1 MCSSDLKPLESQCW
15 HGICFKPAKMR
26 ARKRILLVE
35 PDDVRRGILEG
46 AAVPVARLES
56 HSHFETARAR
66 LFRAPFDFLIT
77 NIRLGPYN
85 GLHLVYLSS
94 PGDGAPRA
102 IVYSD
107 DRDAGLAREVQR
119 AGAFYEV
126 GACLPVTLAAYVRGT
141 LPDHDRRYPA
151 IVDRRRVVRGG
162 RRCWDSHLHSGPKP
176 EGSSGVSP

>member
-1 MCSSDLKPLESQCW
+1 
-15 HGICFKPAKMR
+15 MR
-26 ARKRILLVE
+26 SRKRILLVE

-46 AAVPVARLES
+46 AAVSVARLES
-56 HSHFETARAR
+56 HGQFETARAR
-66 LFRAPFDFLIT
+66 LFHAPFDFLIT

-107 DRDAGLAREVQR
+107 ERDAGLAREVQR

-126 GACLPVTLAAYVRGT
+126 GACLPVTLAAYVKGT
-141 LPDHDRRYPA
+141 LPDHDRRDPVVA
-151 IVDRRRVVRGG
+151 DRRRLVRGG
-162 RRCWDSHLHSGPKP
+162 RRCWDSHLHSCPKP
-176 EGSSGVSP
+176 EGSSGVSA